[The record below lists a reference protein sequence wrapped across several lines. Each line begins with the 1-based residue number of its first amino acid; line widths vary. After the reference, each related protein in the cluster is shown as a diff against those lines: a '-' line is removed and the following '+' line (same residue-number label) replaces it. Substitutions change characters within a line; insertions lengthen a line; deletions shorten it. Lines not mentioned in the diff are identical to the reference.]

1 MVKRKRTPVELKV
14 RDLTEKI
21 QVDGHDMPQWGPH
34 TARFVDDI
42 NKEII
47 FYWLDDED
55 KYQLSILSLRTGVWS
70 NETEK
75 FKVIETPGSP
85 LSSEIGGVGL
95 PIHNAAADVFCRLA
109 GYRVILL
116 FGGYSGLPEDA
127 ASVPTSR
134 LCIVNLD
141 TFKWWDVDVPADLTP
156 RLSARLVFVE
166 DELYVFG
173 GQGRAVRNT
182 YSMARFDNRTHR
194 WTWVVKD
201 KAYPAHVPPLGFCG
215 DAISVFGG
223 KQILLM
229 PGYQMARAK
238 QETTNYTA
246 ASFILFD
253 RTRRSFKKCNIT
265 GKFPSGVIGCDV
277 FLAFSRGFLQGLD
290 DTHTHPHPAD
300 GADRSGA
307 AGATSCSVL
316 MAVWKPCLKDERD
329 LPELWLLD
337 LSPNSNSP
345 STSRCLHYQEK
356 FRNLGEE
363 EDRMSL
369 ITAAVLVD
377 RRIVILGTKQPVN
390 EETKF
395 GACLEIEFP

>member
-14 RDLTEKI
+14 RDLTAKI
-21 QVDGHDMPQWGPH
+21 QVDGHDVPDWGPRP

-42 NKEII
+42 NEEIF
-47 FYWLDDED
+47 FYWLDEED

-70 NETEK
+70 NKTEK
-75 FKVIETPGSP
+75 FKMIETPGSP

-95 PIHNAAADVFCRLA
+95 PVHNAAADVFCRLA

-116 FGGYSGLPEDA
+116 FGGYSGLSEDA
-127 ASVPTSR
+127 ASAPTSR
-134 LCIVNLD
+134 LCIINID
-141 TFKWWDVDVPADLTP
+141 TFKWWEVDVPADLVP
-156 RLSARLVFVE
+156 RLNARLVFVE

-173 GQGRAVRNT
+173 DRGRARNT

-194 WTWVVKD
+194 WTWAVKD

-229 PGYQMARAK
+229 PGYQTARGAK
-238 QETTNYTA
+238 KETINYTA
-246 ASFILFD
+246 ASFVLFD
-253 RTRRSFKKCNIT
+253 RTRRSFGECNIT
-265 GKFPSGVIGCDV
+265 GRFPSGVIGCDV
-277 FLAFSRGFLQGLD
+277 FLASSRGFLQGLD
-290 DTHTHPHPAD
+290 DTHTHPPD
-300 GADRSGA
+300 GANRSAAA

-316 MAVWKPCLKDERD
+316 MAMWQPCLEEDRD

-363 EDRMSL
+363 DQMSL

-377 RRIVILGTKQPVN
+377 RRIVIFGTKEPVN